1 MLELWQTLLS
11 KWRLEEKVHQGITY
25 RLVSKSYNQY
35 ELSKIIIGPCG
46 EKNYHPRIMIEEVDG
61 RPVEQSLIDY
71 EVTPILNLKREKDEE
86 QINQAFVQLM
96 EEFIAIA

>member
-11 KWRLEEKVHQGITY
+11 KWRLGEKVHQGITY
-25 RLVSKSYNQY
+25 RLVSKSFNQY

-46 EKNYHPRIMIEEVDG
+46 EKNYHPRIMIEEIDG
-61 RPVEQSLIDY
+61 RPVAQSLIDY
-71 EVTPILNLKREKDEE
+71 EVTPILTLKREKDEE